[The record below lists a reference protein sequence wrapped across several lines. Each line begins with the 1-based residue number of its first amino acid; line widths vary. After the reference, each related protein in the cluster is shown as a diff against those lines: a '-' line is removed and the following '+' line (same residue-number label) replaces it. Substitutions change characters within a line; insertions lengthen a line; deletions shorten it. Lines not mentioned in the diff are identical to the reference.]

1 MAVRRAPSAAQCS
14 APSLPLPTPPPTTPH
29 PCHHLLPRDV
39 RWCAPSPSS
48 PSTSAW
54 PTENHA
60 VREAACLC
68 AGELAAKLP
77 TAALKPHASSLVA
90 ALTDC
95 LDDQSWPVREGACTA
110 CAQLLDHF
118 APECAVQLPAVLR
131 TCWEQLTDNIPS
143 VRESAAAALAA
154 AARAYGDDVR
164 KDMVRELSV
173 VLKAAEAQPA
183 ESARFDALSNE
194 TAFGVAAKKA
204 RDNDVSTHENQIQY
218 SCGSLA
224 PKLGRRRRG
233 KLAGGC
239 TGCDVTRDRQPW
251 EVSAGAL
258 CLLREIA
265 PQVPEA
271 AAAQLPQLA
280 ALCRL
285 DSFAHHHQLW
295 ATAWSVFPPIATAV
309 GKKAIKPH
317 LELLLPPLFRA
328 ARSEHAVRRPPAA
341 RPRAARRRPPSHPPP
356 PPPPVTLA
364 GGGRHLLL
372 HVQTMLG
379 PSIFAPASTPTS
391 SPPSTPS
398 PRHDDA
404 RPWPRRR
411 ARPAPRWAA
420 SAAGPV
426 DVRRPAAARLLPPG
440 APTAPCSKFSSKK
453 FLPARAS
460 RKDGAL
466 NRASWYC
473 SGHHV
478 VPRSF
483 AEAVQQRETTRT
495 SAPCPA

>member
-1 MAVRRAPSAAQCS
+1 MVRTLPAVVSFYVGMAEA
-14 APSLPLPTPPPTTPH
+14 
-29 PCHHLLPRDV
+29 
-39 RWCAPSPSS
+39 
-48 PSTSAW
+48 
-54 PTENHA
+54 ENHA

-118 APECAVQLPAVLR
+118 APECAVQLPALLR
-131 TCWEQLTDNIPS
+131 TFWEQLADNIPS

-280 ALCRL
+280 SLCRL

-328 ARSEHAVRRPPAA
+328 ARSEHAVRRPPS
-341 RPRAARRRPPSHPPP
+341 RRPPPPSRRPPP
-356 PPPPVTLA
+356 PPPL
-364 GGGRHLLL
+364 
-372 HVQTMLG
+372 
-379 PSIFAPASTPTS
+379 
-391 SPPSTPS
+391 TPS
-398 PRHDDA
+398 P
-404 RPWPRRR
+404 PP
-411 ARPAPRWAA
+411 P
-420 SAAGPV
+420 
-426 DVRRPAAARLLPPG
+426 LPP
-440 APTAPCSKFSSKK
+440 
-453 FLPARAS
+453 
-460 RKDGAL
+460 
-466 NRASWYC
+466 
-473 SGHHV
+473 
-478 VPRSF
+478 
-483 AEAVQQRETTRT
+483 
-495 SAPCPA
+495 